1 MSPLLL
7 RASHSLWPRL
17 TLCDYLLYFVCSICE
32 HLAQPKGEASHI
44 AHAPDIGRPHPKEL
58 FRVPFPILV
67 PLLAGSLLGLGS
79 SGASAP
85 PSTRSLCAPP
95 LGVGESPSGCTG
107 APVVPVAGFSSP
119 NSRSSSVWKF
129 SRTQGAKEGESFA
142 AITKTADT
150 TQSDPDFAGLIVRCA
165 PKGKVDVL
173 VALIRPFPPRSH
185 PQVTIAASTGGT
197 LTVEASM
204 AAAGAAVLLP
214 DEVSAFA
221 SGKWQTTPSLSVA
234 VKESDSEIKGVV
246 SLTGLREAYN
256 LLIANCG
263 Q

>member
-1 MSPLLL
+1 MPL
-7 RASHSLWPRL
+7 S
-17 TLCDYLLYFVCSICE
+17 
-32 HLAQPKGEASHI
+32 
-44 AHAPDIGRPHPKEL
+44 
-58 FRVPFPILV
+58 ILV
-67 PLLAGSLLGLGS
+67 ALLAGSILDRSPKVGPGTPGKNPAWTTALCAKSLGVARSPSACLGAPIVRIAGPS
-79 SGASAP
+79 SP
-85 PSTRSLCAPP
+85 PSL
-95 LGVGESPSGCTG
+95 
-107 APVVPVAGFSSP
+107 
-119 NSRSSSVWKF
+119 SSSVWKF
-129 SRTQGAKEGESFA
+129 SRTQGTKEGETFA

-185 PQVTIAASTGGT
+185 PQVTIAASNGGT

-221 SGKWQTTPSLSVA
+221 SGKWQTTPSLAVT

-246 SLTGLREAYN
+246 ALTGLREAYN
-256 LLIANCG
+256 LLAANCS

>member
-1 MSPLLL
+1 
-7 RASHSLWPRL
+7 
-17 TLCDYLLYFVCSICE
+17 V
-32 HLAQPKGEASHI
+32 
-44 AHAPDIGRPHPKEL
+44 L
-58 FRVPFPILV
+58 FPVLV
-67 PLLAGSLLGLGS
+67 LVLAGSFLGLGAP
-79 SGASAP
+79 GANAA
-85 PSTRSLCAPP
+85 PSTWALCASP
-95 LGVGESPSGCTG
+95 LGAAGNPSACPG
-107 APVVPVAGFSSP
+107 ALVFPVAGPSSP
-119 NSRSSSVWKF
+119 GSPSSSPWKF
-129 SRTQGAKEGESFA
+129 SRTQGPKEGETFA

-173 VALIRPFPPRSH
+173 VALIRPFPPRSR
-185 PQVTIAASTGGT
+185 PQVTIAASNGGT

-221 SGKWQTTPSLSVA
+221 AGKWQSTPSLAVA

-256 LLIANCG
+256 SLLANCG

>member
-1 MSPLLL
+1 M
-7 RASHSLWPRL
+7 
-17 TLCDYLLYFVCSICE
+17 V
-32 HLAQPKGEASHI
+32 
-44 AHAPDIGRPHPKEL
+44 
-58 FRVPFPILV
+58 FPVLV
-67 PLLAGSLLGLGS
+67 LVLAGSFLGLGAP
-79 SGASAP
+79 GANAA
-85 PSTRSLCAPP
+85 PSTWTRCASP
-95 LGVGESPSGCTG
+95 LGAAGNPSACPG
-107 APVVPVAGFSSP
+107 ALVFPVAGP
-119 NSRSSSVWKF
+119 SSSVWKF
-129 SRTQGAKEGESFA
+129 SRTQGAKEGETFA

-165 PKGKVDVL
+165 PKGKIDVL
-173 VALIRPFPPRSH
+173 VALIRPFPPRSR
-185 PQVTIAASTGGT
+185 PQVTIAASNGGT

-221 SGKWQTTPSLSVA
+221 AGKWQTTPSLSVA

-256 LLIANCG
+256 SLLANCG

>member
-1 MSPLLL
+1 MP
-7 RASHSLWPRL
+7 
-17 TLCDYLLYFVCSICE
+17 I
-32 HLAQPKGEASHI
+32 
-44 AHAPDIGRPHPKEL
+44 
-58 FRVPFPILV
+58 PILV
-67 PLLAGSLLGLGS
+67 ALMAGSLLGPAPVGS
-79 SGASAP
+79 G
-85 PSTRSLCAPP
+85 TR
-95 LGVGESPSGCTG
+95 G
-107 APVVPVAGFSSP
+107 APVVPVAGPASS
-119 NSRSSSVWKF
+119 SSLSSSVWKF
-129 SRTQGAKEGESFA
+129 SRTQGPKEGESFA

-150 TQSDPDFAGLIVRCA
+150 SQSDPDFAGLIVRCA

-185 PQVTIAASTGGT
+185 PQVTIAASNGGT

-221 SGKWQTTPSLSVA
+221 AGKWQTTPSLAVA

-256 LLIANCG
+256 SLVANCS